1 MNAGP
6 GRVHLSVC
14 GGARGDQRRMLAAYQ
29 NTEAYDRVRQAADPR
44 AVAVFEASLVW
55 DMTLPWGAPWAGY
68 ETLLPRFAGAGIGA
82 ITLTVQNLP
91 GADVQT
97 AVGYVAK
104 VRRAVAERSG
114 RMRVCLS
121 AADIRRARA
130 DGVLAL
136 VLQHQDGTPLGGMA
150 EMVEVYHALG
160 IRCMLPVYNG
170 KNALGDGCAERT
182 DEGLTRL
189 GQQAVR
195 EMLRVGIIADATHV
209 GVRSSLD
216 MAELCAQAGKPLMIT
231 HSNMHAV
238 YSHYRNV
245 TDEQVRAAAATG
257 GVIGING
264 LGEFLPDTQARTP
277 AMFRHLDH
285 LAALVGP
292 EHAGFGLDFLND
304 PPRFWAS
311 VRAEAFRWPPLPFG
325 RERVDTAFA
334 GPEQAL
340 ELCDMMVRH
349 GWPDAAVRG
358 VLGENFLRAAERS
371 WGG

>member
-1 MNAGP
+1 
-6 GRVHLSVC
+6 
-14 GGARGDQRRMLAAYQ
+14 MLNGFPA
-29 NTEAYDRVRQAADPR
+29 TEAYDRVRQAADPR
-44 AVAVFEASLVW
+44 AISLFEGSLVW
-55 DMTLPWGAPWAGY
+55 DMTLPWGAPWAKY
-68 ETLLPRFAGAGIGA
+68 DAVLPRFAGAGVGA

-91 GADVQT
+91 GADLRT
-97 AVGYVAK
+97 AVTYVAQ
-104 VRRAVAERSG
+104 VRAEIARRAGSMRLCTSVAEVRQ
-114 RMRVCLS
+114 
-121 AADIRRARA
+121 ARA

-136 VLQHQDGTPLGGMA
+136 VLQHQDGTPLGSMP

-170 KNALGDGCAERT
+170 KNMLGDGCAERT

-189 GQQAVR
+189 GQQVVR
-195 EMLRVGIIADATHV
+195 EMLRVGIIVDATHV
-209 GVRSSLD
+209 GARTSLD
-216 MAELCAQAGKPLMIT
+216 MAELCAAAGKPLMIT
-231 HSNMHAV
+231 HSNMHAI
-238 YSHYRNV
+238 YPHYRNV

-257 GVIGING
+257 GVVGING
-264 LGEFLPDTQARTP
+264 LGEFLPDTDAGSE

-285 LAALVGP
+285 LVTLAGP
-292 EHAGFGLDFLND
+292 RHAGLGLDFLDD

-325 RERVDTAFA
+325 KERVDTAFA

-349 GWPDAAVRG
+349 GWPDEAVRG
-358 VLGENFLRAAERS
+358 VLGENFLRAAEES

>member
-1 MNAGP
+1 MEP
-6 GRVHLSVC
+6 RVLQGFAV
-14 GGARGDQRRMLAAYQ
+14 
-29 NTEAYDRVRQAADPR
+29 NTGYERVRQAADPR
-44 AVAVFEASLVW
+44 AVALFEDALVW
-55 DMTLPWGAPWAGY
+55 DMTLPWGAPWANY
-68 ETLLPRFAGAGIGA
+68 DTVMARFGGAGMGA

-91 GADVQT
+91 GADITT
-97 AVGYVAK
+97 AVSYVAK
-104 VRRAVAERSG
+104 VRADIATRAAT
-114 RMRVCLS
+114 MRVCTT
-121 AADIRRARA
+121 AAAIRQARA

-136 VLQHQDGTPLGGMA
+136 VLQHQDGTPLGGMV

-160 IRCMLPVYNG
+160 VRCMLPVYNG

-189 GQQAVR
+189 GQQVIG
-195 EMLRVGIIADATHV
+195 EMLRLGIIVDATHV

-216 MAELCAQAGKPLMIT
+216 MAALCGAAGKPMLIT

-238 YSHYRNV
+238 YPHYRNV

-257 GVIGING
+257 GVVGING
-264 LGEFLPDTQARTP
+264 LGEFLPDVRAGTE

-285 LAALVGP
+285 LVGLVGGR
-292 EHAGFGLDFLND
+292 HAGFGLDFLAD
-304 PPRFWAS
+304 APRFWAS

-325 RERVDTAFA
+325 REREETAFA

-349 GWPDAAVRG
+349 GWDDATVRG
-358 VLGENFLRAAERS
+358 VLGENFLRAAEAS